1 MTATRAEYT
10 AALTLST
17 DAYQDFTLH
26 LRTCPACRPVRND
39 CPTRDGL
46 YGTAQRLRKAVD
58 DMVTGWANARR
69 SAAQAATN
77 DDTSTDDQPGG

>member
-10 AALTLST
+10 EALTLST
-17 DAYQDFTLH
+17 DAYHAFTAH
-26 LRTCPACRPVRND
+26 LQICPACRPVRKD

-46 YGTAQRLRKAVD
+46 YGNASRLRQAVD

-69 SAAQAATN
+69 SAAEQAAPTA
-77 DDTSTDDQPGG
+77 DTSTT